1 MFGSHLS
8 IAGSMVNA
16 LHEGERLGLECV
28 QVFTKN
34 QQQWKAKPLD
44 DGMVREWRSEVRR
57 LKWDQGGPDGRGGL
71 VSHASYLI
79 NLASVSD
86 ELFAKSVDLM
96 TDEIERC
103 ETLGIAYLVHH
114 PGSFTGWTRPQGVVR
129 IIEAYRELFR
139 RTRGFKTVSC
149 LEGTVGAG
157 SQLGGTFEELE
168 DLRRGICDAT
178 GEPSRVAVCLD
189 TCHMHAAGYDL
200 SSRESAAEVMRTFD
214 RVCGIAHLKVLHVN
228 DSKGKVGSRLDRH
241 EHIGEGWVGGGGVPH
256 SGHGVFSAERLARSG
271 FAAIIPMPALAHV
284 PKILETPKGE
294 AEPERK
300 GKPGKP
306 FDTINLERL
315 RSLLAAAASG
325 SGETDLNRE
334 GNPRRG
340 GAAPSVEALADAP
353 SSTDKDG
360 AAKRAAT
367 TGSRARRKTKG

>member
-44 DGMVREWRSEVRR
+44 DGVVRQWRSEVAR
-57 LKWDQGGPDGRGGL
+57 LGWDQGGPDGRGGL

-103 ETLGIAYLVHH
+103 EKLGIAYLVHH
-114 PGSFTGWTRPQGVVR
+114 PGSFTGWTKPQGIAR

-139 RTRGFKTVSC
+139 RTRGFTTVSC

-157 SQLGGTFEELE
+157 SQLGGTFEELDE
-168 DLRRGICDAT
+168 LRRGIAEAT
-178 GEPSRVAVCLD
+178 GQPARVAVCLD

-200 SSRESAAEVMRTFD
+200 STRASAAAVMRTFD
-214 RVCGIAHLKVLHVN
+214 QVCGMAHLKVLHVN
-228 DSKGKVGSRLDRH
+228 DSKGKLGSRLDRH
-241 EHIGEGWVGGGGVPH
+241 EHIGEGWVGGGGIPH
-256 SGHGVFSAERLARSG
+256 SGTGAFNAARLAESG
-271 FAAIIPMPALAHV
+271 FAAILPNPALAHV

-294 AEPERK
+294 APPERK

-315 RSLLAAAASG
+315 RSLLGGPGSGAGEEASG
-325 SGETDLNRE
+325 SAGV
-334 GNPRRG
+334 RRG
-340 GAAPSVEALADAP
+340 RGNGPRVEALADAP
-353 SSTDKDG
+353 SSTDKDDAG
-360 AAKRAAT
+360 RRAAT
-367 TGSRARRKTKG
+367 TGSRARRKTTG